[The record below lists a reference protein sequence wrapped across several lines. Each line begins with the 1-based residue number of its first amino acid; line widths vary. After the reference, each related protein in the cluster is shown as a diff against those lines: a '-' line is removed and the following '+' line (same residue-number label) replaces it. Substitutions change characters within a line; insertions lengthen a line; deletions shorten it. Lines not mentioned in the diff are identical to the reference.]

1 MSDDLRRELEK
12 LEAQLASLETLRPA
26 IGEQAYQ
33 AGRVNLEDQI
43 THLKT
48 IQTGGGAVIEGNVSA
63 TNGDVVGRDQ
73 TKIDAQTGAT
83 VIYVQSGGKV
93 VVGEEKVEMP
103 AVQRTSDLGRYLE
116 HLIAQNR
123 YLELQGIR
131 SGGRL
136 VSVELERIYITLH
149 TIQRGSAVRSDEE
162 MEWLQNQAALAPGE
176 SRRLDRPESIEPD
189 DTRVEQVLARHR
201 HLVVL
206 GDPGSGKTTLLRYL
220 ALLYARDR
228 AEGCCLVQERLGI
241 AESGFLPLL
250 LPLRKL
256 GAFLQSRQPVEEGLD
271 GHALLLQ
278 FLLEALRSERI
289 ELNEGFFD
297 EYLESGRSVILLDGL
312 DEVADVDLRR
322 RVSRLV
328 QSFARAY
335 PRSRFVVTS
344 RMVGYVETVRLEDD
358 FVAATVRDFTPED
371 IRTFLTRWHQAVMIG
386 QMGPGESAINAAAEQ
401 TRQLVEAIQANPR
414 IQELAINP
422 LMLTVIA
429 LVHRDRVKLP
439 DRRAELYAEAVD
451 VLLGKRDEA
460 RGIKEIPILEDR
472 PFDTG
477 DKRLLLQQ
485 IALHMHE
492 NGRKDI
498 ELEQLQQ
505 ILREQFARLCSGTG
519 TVRRA
524 AARFLSSVTE
534 RAGLLLARG
543 EGTFGFSHLTFQE
556 YLAAA
561 AVADREDY
569 LAFSVDRAG
578 DEWWREVLL
587 LEAGYLSLQG
597 RERVTRLVQA
607 IAHSKKQP
615 QPYHNLVLAAEC
627 LRDVGEVRL
636 ERNLAGE
643 IRTRMG
649 EALRNPRVSDWG
661 KELLSGFRRGGSA
674 RARIERRT
682 EVANAFGRI
691 GGASYWSGPYG
702 EPEWV
707 DIPAGPFWMGSEQG
721 RDAEKPL
728 HQVTLPHY
736 QIARVP
742 VTHAQYAIFVQETG
756 YTPPETWAGSRP
768 PRGKDLH
775 PVVDVSWFDA
785 QAYTTWLSSVTGKLI
800 QLPSEAEWEK
810 AARGS
815 QDQREYPWG
824 ERFEAA
830 RCNTT
835 ELGIAGS
842 TPVGIFL
849 EGTSPYGVLDMS
861 GNVWE
866 WTRSLWGK
874 DRSKPEWGYP
884 YNLQEERR
892 ENLRAG
898 DDVLRV
904 LRGGSWD
911 DSERNARC
919 SYRDGSHPN
928 DGNDD
933 FGFRV
938 AVLPSSTLNS
948 ERQ

>member
-1 MSDDLRRELEK
+1 MSDDLRRKLEELEAK
-12 LEAQLASLETLRPA
+12 LASLETVRQA

-33 AGRVNLEDQI
+33 TGRANIEAQI
-43 THLKT
+43 THLKH
-48 IQTGGGAVIEGNVSA
+48 IQTDGGAVIGGNVST

-73 TKIDAQTGAT
+73 TKIDAQAGAT
-83 VIYVQSGGKV
+83 VIYVQSGGRV
-93 VVGEEKVEMP
+93 VIGEEKVEMP
-103 AVQRTSDLGRYLE
+103 AVQRSSDLGRYLE

-149 TIQRGSAVRSDEE
+149 TIQRGRAVNSDEE
-162 MEWLQNQAALAPGE
+162 TEWLQSQAALAPGE
-176 SRRLDRPESIEPD
+176 TRRLDRPESIDANE
-189 DTRVEQVLARHR
+189 TRVEQVLARHR

-220 ALLYARDR
+220 ALIFSRDK
-228 AEGCCLVQERLGI
+228 AEGCCLVQERLGV
-241 AESGFLPLL
+241 AESGSLPLL

-256 GAFLQSRQPVEEGLD
+256 GAFLQSRRPVEDGLD

-278 FLLEALRSERI
+278 YLLESLRSERI
-289 ELNEGFFD
+289 ELSNDFFD
-297 EYLESGRSVILLDGL
+297 EYLKSGRSVILLDGL
-312 DEVADVDLRR
+312 DEIADVGLRR

-335 PRSRFVVTS
+335 PHSRFVITS
-344 RMVGYVETVRLEDD
+344 RIVGYVETVRLEDD
-358 FVAATVRDFTPED
+358 FVAATVRDFSPED
-371 IRTFLTRWHQAVMIG
+371 ICTFLTRWHQAVMIG
-386 QMGPGESAINAAAEQ
+386 QMGPGESAIHAAADQ

-414 IQELAINP
+414 IQDLAINP

-460 RGIKEIPILEDR
+460 RGIKEMPILEDR

-477 DKRLLLQQ
+477 DKRLLLQR
-485 IALHMHE
+485 IALFMHE
-492 NGRKDI
+492 NGRKEI
-498 ELEQLQQ
+498 ELEQLQRL
-505 ILREQFARLCSGTG
+505 LREQFSSMCSGAG
-519 TVRRA
+519 AVRRA
-524 AARFLSSVTE
+524 AARFLSSITE

-569 LAFSVDRAG
+569 LTFSVDHAG

-607 IAHSKKQP
+607 IANSKRET

-627 LRDVGEVRL
+627 LRDVGEARL
-636 ERNLAGE
+636 EGNTAGE
-643 IRTRMG
+643 IRTRMA
-649 EALRNPRVSDWG
+649 EALRSPRVSDWG
-661 KELLSGFRRGGSA
+661 KELLSGFRKGGSV
-674 RARIERRT
+674 RARIERRAD
-682 EVANAFGRI
+682 VANAFGRI

-707 DIPAGPFWMGSEQG
+707 DIPAGSFWMGSERG
-721 RDAEKPL
+721 GGDEKPL
-728 HQVTLPHY
+728 HQVTLPRY
-736 QIARVP
+736 QMARVP
-742 VTHAQYAIFVQETG
+742 VTNAQYTIFIRETG
-756 YTPPETWAGSRP
+756 HRPPEAWAGDRP

-775 PVVDVSWFDA
+775 PVVNVSWSDA
-785 QAYTTWLSSVTGKLI
+785 QDYTTWLSLATGKRV

-815 QDQREYPWG
+815 QDQREFPWG
-824 ERFEAA
+824 ERFEAV
-830 RCNTT
+830 RCNTR
-835 ELGIAGS
+835 ELEIVGT

-849 EGTSPYGVLDMS
+849 EGASPYGVLDIS

-866 WTRSLWGK
+866 WTRSAYQ
-874 DRSKPEWGYP
+874 PYP
-884 YNLQEERR
+884 YDPNDGR
-892 ENLRAG
+892 EDLMKDIN
-898 DDVLRV
+898 RV
-904 LRGGSWD
+904 LRGGSWY
-911 DSERNARC
+911 SYERYARC
-919 SYRDGSHPN
+919 AYRYWSYPYY
-928 DGNDD
+928 GNNHI
-933 FGFRV
+933 GFRV
-938 AVLPSSTLNS
+938 VVLPSSTLNS
-948 ERQ
+948 ESSGTL

>member
-1 MSDDLRRELEK
+1 MSDDLQRKLEE
-12 LEAQLASLETLRPA
+12 LEAQLASLETLRRG

-33 AGRVNLEDQI
+33 TGRANIEDQI
-43 THLKT
+43 THLKH
-48 IQTGGGAVIEGNVSA
+48 IQSDGGAVIEGNISA

-73 TKIDAQTGAT
+73 TKIDAQAGAT

-93 VVGEEKVEMP
+93 VIGEEKVEMP
-103 AVQRTSDLGRYLE
+103 AVQHSSDLGRYLE

-136 VSVELERIYITLH
+136 VNVELERIYITLH
-149 TIQRGSAVRSDEE
+149 TIHRVRAVNLDEE
-162 MEWLQNQAALAPGE
+162 TKWLQSQAALAPGE
-176 SRRLDRPESIEPD
+176 TRRTDRPESID
-189 DTRVEQVLARHR
+189 ANDTRVEQVLARHR

-220 ALLYARDR
+220 ALLYARDK
-228 AEGCCLVQERLGI
+228 AEGSCLVKKRLGI

-250 LPLRKL
+250 LPLRKF
-256 GAFLQSRQPVEEGLD
+256 GAFLQSRHPVEEGLD

-278 FLLEALRSERI
+278 YLVEALRNERI
-289 ELNEGFFD
+289 KLTDGFFD
-297 EYLESGRSVILLDGL
+297 EYLKSGRSVILLDGL
-312 DEVADVDLRR
+312 DEIADVGLRR

-344 RMVGYVETVRLEDD
+344 RIVGYVETVRLEDD
-358 FVAATVRDFTPED
+358 FVAATVRDFSLED
-371 IRTFLTRWHQAVMIG
+371 LRTFLTRWHQAVMIG

-401 TRQLVEAIQANPR
+401 TRQLVETIQSNPR
-414 IQELAINP
+414 IQDLAINP

-460 RGIKEIPILEDR
+460 RGISEIPILEDR

-477 DKRLLLQQ
+477 DKRLLLQK
-485 IALHMHE
+485 IALYMHE
-492 NGRKDI
+492 NGRKDL
-498 ELEQLQQ
+498 ELEQMQQ
-505 ILREQFARLCSGTG
+505 MLHEHFACLCSDTG
-519 TVRRA
+519 MVRRA

-543 EGTFGFSHLTFQE
+543 EGTFGFSHMTFQE

-561 AVADREDY
+561 AVTDREDY
-569 LAFSVDRAG
+569 LIFSVDRAG

-597 RERVTRLVQA
+597 HERVTRLVQM
-607 IAHSKKQP
+607 IANSKKQP

-627 LRDVGEVRL
+627 LRDVGETRL
-636 ERNLAGE
+636 EGNLACE
-643 IRTRMG
+643 IRTRMAD
-649 EALRNPRVSDWG
+649 ALRNPRISDWG
-661 KELLSGFRRGGSA
+661 KELVSGFRRGGSA
-674 RARIERRT
+674 RARIERRV

-707 DIPAGPFWMGSEQG
+707 DIPAGSFWMGSEQG
-721 RDAEKPL
+721 SGDEKPL
-728 HQVTLPHY
+728 HKVTLPQY

-742 VTHAQYAIFVQETG
+742 VTNAQYAIFVRETG
-756 YTPPETWAGSRP
+756 HMPPGTWAGGRP

-775 PVVDVSWFDA
+775 PVFDVYLFDA
-785 QAYTTWLSSVTGKLI
+785 QKYTKWLSSVTGKQV

-824 ERFEAA
+824 DRFKSA
-830 RCNTT
+830 RCNTR
-835 ELGIAGS
+835 ELEIRS
-842 TPVGIFL
+842 TTPVGIFL
-849 EGTSPYGVLDMS
+849 EGASPYGVLDMS

-866 WTRSLWGK
+866 WTRSTYRDYPFDPK
-874 DRSKPEWGYP
+874 DGR
-884 YNLQEERR
+884 
-892 ENLRAG
+892 
-898 DDVLRV
+898 DDLAKGSFFRV
-904 LRGGSWD
+904 LRGGTCFL
-911 DSERNARC
+911 NARLARC
-919 SYRDGSHPN
+919 ASRY
-928 DGNDD
+928 GNFPSGGEDYL
-933 FGFRV
+933 GFRV
-938 AVLPSSTLNS
+938 VVLPSSTLNS
-948 ERQ
+948 DTL